1 MDEHCL
7 GSVVRRTEGGGGEA
21 ATLFYVCV
29 KMSLH
34 IGNGSSRMNLN
45 PDTNRMLIN
54 RLHTGREGK
63 RIKSASVQI
72 LYYLKI

>member
-1 MDEHCL
+1 MDEDCL
-7 GSVVRRTEGGGGEA
+7 GLVVRRPGGA

-29 KMSLH
+29 KMSH
-34 IGNGSSRMNLN
+34 IGNGTSHMNSD

-63 RIKSASVQI
+63 R
-72 LYYLKI
+72 